1 VWIGVMVPQND
12 FMGDLDRQRNH
23 TLLILAGSLAAAVAM
38 VLLLARGYSTPL
50 RALVL
55 QSQRIESLDL
65 HPPVP
70 VPSRLREVAQLG
82 QAQEKMRGALQSFA
96 RYVPTD
102 VVRELIERGEA
113 ARIGGRIETLSVLF
127 SDIRGFTSLA
137 ESMNPEALMHELA
150 DYFNAIQEVLDLHR
164 ATLDKFIGDAV
175 LAFWGAPTPNP
186 DHARDAVRAAL
197 QCQAR
202 LRAFNDAAVAL
213 GRPALPTTFGLA
225 CGPVVVGN
233 MGASRR
239 LNYSVIG
246 HPVNL
251 ASRLQGLNR
260 FYDTDILADKAAL
273 EAAGPDFLWRRVDHV
288 VVKGGTG
295 PVEIFEP
302 LGLPD
307 GIPPDRLEFKRVY
320 EAALDACHNRRFT
333 TAMDLLGTIPAAYAT
348 NLSVTTLARRC
359 EEFTANPPPANW
371 DTSFRFKDK

>member
-1 VWIGVMVPQND
+1 VLALDVLLRDISQFTMSLAPSDHGFVYVLSSQDTVLGLPKGTGLSADLAVNHLPSLQDVFSVPAAAAGHQFWVAQGKQANVPIRFIHDNQVWWAGFRPFPFGTQQRVWIGVMVPQND

-186 DHARDAVRAAL
+186 DHAETD
-197 QCQAR
+197 
-202 LRAFNDAAVAL
+202 
-213 GRPALPTTFGLA
+213 PAL
-225 CGPVVVGN
+225 C
-233 MGASRR
+233 
-239 LNYSVIG
+239 
-246 HPVNL
+246 
-251 ASRLQGLNR
+251 
-260 FYDTDILADKAAL
+260 
-273 EAAGPDFLWRRVDHV
+273 
-288 VVKGGTG
+288 
-295 PVEIFEP
+295 
-302 LGLPD
+302 
-307 GIPPDRLEFKRVY
+307 
-320 EAALDACHNRRFT
+320 
-333 TAMDLLGTIPAAYAT
+333 
-348 NLSVTTLARRC
+348 
-359 EEFTANPPPANW
+359 
-371 DTSFRFKDK
+371 